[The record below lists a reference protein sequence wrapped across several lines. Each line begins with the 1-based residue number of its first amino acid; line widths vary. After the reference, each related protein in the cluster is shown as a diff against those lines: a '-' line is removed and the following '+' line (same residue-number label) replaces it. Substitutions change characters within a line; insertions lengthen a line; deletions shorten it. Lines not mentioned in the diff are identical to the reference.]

1 MSIEAI
7 DSILDHILEGFQDT
21 PSCLCGD
28 ARSHTPK
35 TLDEVV
41 DHLVS
46 GMSARPLRPVL
57 PQSARACASS
67 AQPHS

>member
-7 DSILDHILEGFQDT
+7 DSILDHILEGCPET
-21 PSCLCGD
+21 PSCQCGN

-46 GMSARPLRPVL
+46 GTPASPLRPVL
-57 PQSARACASS
+57 PESARACASS
-67 AQPHS
+67 SQPLS